1 MDAQKWNERYAEAG
15 YAYGSAPNEF
25 FKSQLELLPT
35 GKILLPADGE
45 GRNGIYAA
53 QLGWEVT
60 SFDIS
65 IEGRKKAMQLAN
77 DQGVEIDYLVGDFRT
92 FDLKPKYYD
101 VLALVYAHFPA
112 QDKSVF
118 HRKLSTYLKP
128 GGTVIFEGFSK
139 SHLALV
145 QENPSVGGPR
155 NISMLFSLEEMKT
168 EFTNFNFHYLKEET
182 IDLHE
187 GKYHNGLG
195 AVIRMVAKKK

>member
-1 MDAQKWNERYAEAG
+1 MDTQKWNERYAEAG

-65 IEGRKKAMQLAN
+65 IEGRKKAMQIAN

-112 QDKSVF
+112 QDKSAF
-118 HRKLSTYLKP
+118 HRELTSYLKP
-128 GGTVIFEGFSK
+128 GGTVIFEAFSK

-155 NISMLFSLEEMKT
+155 NIDMLFSLDEIKT
-168 EFTNFNFHYLKEET
+168 DFVDFNFDYLKEET

-187 GKYHNGLG
+187 GKYHNGQG